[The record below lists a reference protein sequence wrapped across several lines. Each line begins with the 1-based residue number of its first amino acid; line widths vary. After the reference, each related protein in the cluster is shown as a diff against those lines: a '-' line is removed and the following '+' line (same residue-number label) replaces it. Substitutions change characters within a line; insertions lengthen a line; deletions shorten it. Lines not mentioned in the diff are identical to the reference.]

1 MTTKHDDLTPAEQR
15 YLEHAREAEKQGLSL
30 PQYYRS
36 AGLSVYS
43 LYNVRRGLLRKGV
56 VSARRAARAA
66 PSKPGRFVAVRMA
79 ESSAQ
84 TSGPVCRLRSPSGWI
99 MECASWPP
107 VEWMAHCFGGVI
119 DAAP

>member
-1 MTTKHDDLTPAEQR
+1 MTTKHDDLTPGEQR

-66 PSKPGRFVAVRMA
+66 PGGSRHIGPAAKPPQAHRNAGGPGVRLVS
-79 ESSAQ
+79 EP
-84 TSGPVCRLRSPSGWI
+84 GPSLLSP
-99 MECASWPP
+99 
-107 VEWMAHCFGGVI
+107 
-119 DAAP
+119 D

>member
-30 PQYYRS
+30 PPYYRS

-56 VSARRAARAA
+56 VSARRATRAA
-66 PSKPGRFVAVRMA
+66 PSDPGRFLAVRIA
-79 ESSAQ
+79 ESSGQ
-84 TSGPVCRLRSPSGWI
+84 TSGPFCRLRSPSGWI
-99 MECASWPP
+99 MECAS
-107 VEWMAHCFGGVI
+107 
-119 DAAP
+119 